1 MGVEALTQALDGS
14 LHLAETDADSAVWV
28 SASSTRNHVLD
39 AMLVDWL
46 GVHGEAKGAATAV
59 W

>member
-14 LHLAETDADSAVWV
+14 VHLAETDADSAVWV

-39 AMLVDWL
+39 ATLVDWFA
-46 GVHGEAKGAATAV
+46 VHGEAKGAATAV